1 MKQLTK
7 EYLIHIANPSRLEAA
22 VMLDVPWNQTTLS
35 AVIGFVAANAE
46 PDIADKLHVIA
57 YHRMSAFDE
66 ENGTFLLFIRLDL
79 QDIFEASE
87 IEEHQNQV
95 AIV

>member
-7 EYLIHIANPSRLEAA
+7 QYLLHIANPSTLTAS
-22 VMLDVPWNQTTLS
+22 VLIDVPWNQTTLS

-46 PDIADKLHVIA
+46 PDIADKLHVID
-57 YHRMSAFDE
+57 YHKVNSFNE
-66 ENGTFLLFIRLDL
+66 ENETFLLLIQLDL
-79 QDIFEASE
+79 QDIFEPSE
-87 IEEHQNQV
+87 IEEYQNQV

>member
-7 EYLIHIANPSRLEAA
+7 QYLLHIANPSTLTAS
-22 VMLDVPWNQTTLS
+22 VLIDVPWNQTTLS

-46 PDIADKLHVIA
+46 PDIADKLHVID
-57 YHRMSAFDE
+57 YHRMSTFDE
-66 ENGTFLLFIRLDL
+66 ENETFLLFIRLDL

-87 IEEHQNQV
+87 IEEYQNQV